1 MQIYLSHKGGD
12 AVVSLTVRPWFDM
25 VEDLQAKAFAADT
38 PEQRQQLF
46 FDGKQLQDD
55 GRVLAQHGVVAETTI
70 QLVSQCTSE
79 CDSPEWPL
87 WDQVPLDSRSFMKR
101 NLTTFE

>member
-1 MQIYLSHKGGD
+1 M
-12 AVVSLTVRPWFDM
+12 VSLTVRPWFDM

-55 GRVLAQHGVVAETTI
+55 GRVLAQLGVVAETTI
-70 QLVSQCTSE
+70 QLVSQCTSDE
-79 CDSPEWPL
+79 KKLDEFRMHCF
-87 WDQVPLDSRSFMKR
+87 QFYVVPSCAIMLRFAD
-101 NLTTFE
+101 THEGHP